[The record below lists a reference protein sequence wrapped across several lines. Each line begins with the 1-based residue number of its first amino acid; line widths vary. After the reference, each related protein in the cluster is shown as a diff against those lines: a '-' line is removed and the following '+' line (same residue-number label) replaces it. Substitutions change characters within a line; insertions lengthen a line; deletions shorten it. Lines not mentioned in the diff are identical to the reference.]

1 MPVDNGNQFGGV
13 IRIGGTT
20 ADPNITLNADGNIQ
34 CKQLNGNNVRIN
46 VEPNDPAN
54 YTTTTIDGE
63 EQQVYNGPTL
73 DVKERLTKA
82 DVALQNL
89 KTAVATAVD
98 FAELKAAMT
107 TALADI

>member
-1 MPVDNGNQFGGV
+1 M
-13 IRIGGTT
+13 T
-20 ADPNITLNADGNIQ
+20 AEVPA
-34 CKQLNGNNVRIN
+34 
-46 VEPNDPAN
+46 VEATYQTVTKTRDIST
-54 YTTTTIDGE
+54 YT
-63 EQQVYNGPTL
+63 GPTL